1 MDDGNRSRNWMLDSA
16 PEIRP
21 EPRRLL
27 APLLTVAV
35 ALATPLVVSVPVAVV
50 LILAALA
57 WLGSRIQEG
66 RNHTN
71 STRGHSE
78 QALRAH
84 RVREVDERIA
94 VSGCRGAPRHRS

>member
-66 RNHTN
+66 RTTPVRPRGTQNRLCGRTAFAR
-71 STRGHSE
+71 STS
-78 QALRAH
+78 
-84 RVREVDERIA
+84 V
-94 VSGCRGAPRHRS
+94 

>member
-35 ALATPLVVSVPVAVV
+35 ALATPLVVSVLSP
-50 LILAALA
+50 
-57 WLGSRIQEG
+57 S
-66 RNHTN
+66 
-71 STRGHSE
+71 S
-78 QALRAH
+78 
-84 RVREVDERIA
+84 
-94 VSGCRGAPRHRS
+94 

>member
-1 MDDGNRSRNWMLDSA
+1 MDDGSRSRNWMLDSA

-66 RNHTN
+66 RNHTS
-71 STRGHSE
+71 STPG
-78 QALRAH
+78 ALRTGSA
-84 RVREVDERIA
+84 
-94 VSGCRGAPRHRS
+94 GAPRSPGRRAYSGEWV

>member
-57 WLGSRIQEG
+57 WLGSRMAATTPV
-66 RNHTN
+66 RP
-71 STRGHSE
+71 RGHSE

-84 RVREVDERIA
+84 RVRQVDERIA